1 MAKVKTKFV
10 CSECGSES
18 PKWMGKC
25 PECGQWNTLVEE
37 VEQKD
42 FQAQQRLAGVLSKPE
57 SLLDI
62 SEDIGERLSTGNYE
76 LDRVLGGGIVRGS
89 LILVGGDPGIGKSTL
104 LLQIANNIGNKGK
117 KVLYVSG
124 EESTAQIKLRA
135 FRMDIRS
142 GNIFLVS
149 ENNTQNVDVY
159 VSDVKPDILIIDSIQ
174 TMYNPAIT
182 SAPGSVSQ
190 VREATLGLMKIAKQD
205 GIATFIVGHVTKQG
219 AIAGPRVLEHMVDT
233 VLYFEGDTHMSY
245 RVLRAVKNRFGSTNE
260 IGIFEM
266 GDKGLTEVAN
276 PSEMFLTGRMKGAA
290 GSCVISAME
299 GTRAML
305 IEVQALLS
313 HTPFGVP
320 RRNATG
326 VDYNRV
332 ALLMAVLEKRV
343 GMQLGSSDSYVN
355 VVGGIKL
362 NEPASDLGI
371 VAAIASSFRDKEI
384 DENTVIIGEVG
395 LAGEVRAVN
404 FIEKRVNEASKLG
417 FKRCIIPWNNLSR
430 LNDKSGIEILGVS
443 NVNHML
449 DIIMGG

>member
-1 MAKVKTKFV
+1 MAKIRTKFV

-37 VEQKD
+37 VEQRD
-42 FQAQQRLAGVLSKPE
+42 SQAQQSFAGILSKPE

-62 SEDIGERLSTGNYE
+62 SEDIEERLSTGSYE
-76 LDRVLGGGIVRGS
+76 LDRVLGGGIVKGS
-89 LILVGGDPGIGKSTL
+89 LVLVGGDPGIGKSTL
-104 LLQIANNIGNKGK
+104 LLQIANNIGNNGK

-135 FRMDIRS
+135 FRMGIRS

-149 ENNTQNVDVY
+149 ENNTQNVDIY
-159 VSDVKPDILIIDSIQ
+159 VRDMKPDILVVDSIQ
-174 TMYNPAIT
+174 TMYNPVIT

-233 VLYFEGDTHMSY
+233 VLYFEGETHMSY
-245 RVLRAVKNRFGSTNE
+245 RVLRAVKNRYGSTNE

-266 GDKGLTEVAN
+266 GDKGLTEVVN
-276 PSEMFLTGRMKGAA
+276 PSEMLLSGRMEGAT

-305 IEVQALLS
+305 VEVQALLS
-313 HTPFGVP
+313 HTGFGVP

-362 NEPASDLGI
+362 NEPAADLGI
-371 VAAIASSFRDKEI
+371 VAAIASSFRDREI
-384 DENTVIIGEVG
+384 DGSTVIIGEVG

-404 FIEKRVNEASKLG
+404 FVEKRVNEAAKLG
-417 FKRCIIPWNNLSR
+417 FKRCIIPENNLSR
-430 LNDKSGIEILGVS
+430 LNDKSGIEVLGVS
-443 NVNHML
+443 NVNNML
-449 DIIMGG
+449 DIIIGG

>member
-1 MAKVKTKFV
+1 MAKIRTKFV

-37 VEQKD
+37 VEQRD
-42 FQAQQRLAGVLSKPE
+42 SQAQQSFAGILSKPE

-62 SEDIGERLSTGNYE
+62 SEDIEERLSTGSYE
-76 LDRVLGGGIVRGS
+76 LDRVLGGGIVKGS
-89 LILVGGDPGIGKSTL
+89 LVLVGGDPGIGKSTL
-104 LLQIANNIGNKGK
+104 LLQIANNIGNNGK

-135 FRMDIRS
+135 FRMGIRS

-149 ENNTQNVDVY
+149 ENNTQNVDIY
-159 VSDVKPDILIIDSIQ
+159 VRDMKPDILVVDSIQ
-174 TMYNPAIT
+174 TMYNPVIT

-233 VLYFEGDTHMSY
+233 VLYFEGETHMSY
-245 RVLRAVKNRFGSTNE
+245 RVLRAVKNRYGSTNE

-266 GDKGLTEVAN
+266 GDKGLTEVPN
-276 PSEMFLTGRMKGAA
+276 PSEMLLSGRMEGAT

-305 IEVQALLS
+305 VEVQALLS
-313 HTPFGVP
+313 HTGFGVP

-362 NEPASDLGI
+362 NEPAADLGI
-371 VAAIASSFRDKEI
+371 VAAIASSFRDREI
-384 DENTVIIGEVG
+384 DGSTVIIGEVG

-404 FIEKRVNEASKLG
+404 FVEKRVNEAAKLG
-417 FKRCIIPWNNLSR
+417 FKRCIIPENNLSR
-430 LNDKSGIEILGVS
+430 LNDKSGIEVLGVS
-443 NVNHML
+443 NVNNML
-449 DIIMGG
+449 DIIIGG

>member
-1 MAKVKTKFV
+1 MAKVRTKFV
-10 CSECGSES
+10 CNECGSES

-37 VEQKD
+37 VEQKTV
-42 FQAQQRLAGVLSKPE
+42 QAQQRLMSILSKPE

-62 SEDIGERLSTGNYE
+62 SEDIAERQSSGNSE
-76 LDRVLGGGIVRGS
+76 LDRVLGGGIVKGS
-89 LILVGGDPGIGKSTL
+89 LVLVGGDPGIGKSTL
-104 LLQIANNIGNKGK
+104 LLQISNNIGINGLR
-117 KVLYVSG
+117 VLYISG
-124 EESTAQIKLRA
+124 EESAAQIKLRA
-135 FRMDIRS
+135 SRMDIKS
-142 GNIFLVS
+142 GNIYLVS
-149 ENNTQNVDVY
+149 ENNTENINVY
-159 VSDVKPDILIIDSIQ
+159 VNDMKPDILIVDSIQ
-174 TMYNPAIT
+174 TMYNPEIS

-190 VREATLGLMKIAKQD
+190 VKEATLGLMKIAKQD
-205 GIATFIVGHVTKQG
+205 GVATFIVGHVTKQG

-233 VLYFEGDTHMSY
+233 VLYFEGETHMSY

-266 GDKGLTEVAN
+266 GDKGLTSVVN
-276 PSEMFLTGRMKGAA
+276 PSEMLLSGRMKGAS

-305 IEVQALLS
+305 VEVQALLS
-313 HTPFGVP
+313 HTSFGVP

-332 ALLMAVLEKRV
+332 MLLMAVLEKRV

-362 NEPASDLGI
+362 NEPAADLGI
-371 VAAIASSFRDKEI
+371 IAAIASSFRDKEI
-384 DENTVIIGEVG
+384 DEGTVIIGEVG

-404 FIEKRVNEASKLG
+404 FMEKRVNEAAKLG
-417 FKRCIIPWNNLSR
+417 FKRCIVPRNNINKLS
-430 LNDKSGIEILGVS
+430 DKSGIEVIGVS
-443 NVNHML
+443 NVNDML
-449 DIIMGG
+449 DII

>member
-10 CSECGSES
+10 CTECGSES

-42 FQAQQRLAGVLSKPE
+42 IQVQQRLAGVLSKPE

-62 SEDIGERLSTGNYE
+62 SEDIEERLSTGNCE
-76 LDRVLGGGIVRGS
+76 LDRVLGGGIVKGS
-89 LILVGGDPGIGKSTL
+89 LVLVGGDPGIGKSTL
-104 LLQIANNIGNKGK
+104 LLQIANNIGKEGR
-117 KVLYVSG
+117 KVLYISG

-159 VSDVKPDILIIDSIQ
+159 VSDMKPDILIIDSIQ
-174 TMYNPAIT
+174 TMYNPMIT

-233 VLYFEGDTHMSY
+233 VLYFEGETHMSY
-245 RVLRAVKNRFGSTNE
+245 RLLRAVKNRFGSTNE

-276 PSEMFLTGRMKGAA
+276 PSEMFLSGRMKGAT

-362 NEPASDLGI
+362 NEPAADLGI
-371 VAAIASSFRDKEI
+371 VAAIASSFRDMEI
-384 DENTVIIGEVG
+384 DESTVIIGEVG
-395 LAGEVRAVN
+395 LSGEVRAVN
-404 FIEKRVNEASKLG
+404 FIDKRVYEASKLG
-417 FKRCIIPWNNLSR
+417 FKRCIIPRNNLDR
-430 LNDKSGIEILGVS
+430 LNDKSGIEVLGVS
-443 NVNHML
+443 SVNNML
-449 DIIMGG
+449 DIIE

>member
-1 MAKVKTKFV
+1 MAKIRTKFV

-37 VEQKD
+37 VEQRD
-42 FQAQQRLAGVLSKPE
+42 SQAQQSFAGILSRPE

-62 SEDIGERLSTGNYE
+62 SEDIEERLSTGSYE
-76 LDRVLGGGIVRGS
+76 LDRVLGGGIVKGS
-89 LILVGGDPGIGKSTL
+89 LVLVGGDPGIGKSTL
-104 LLQIANNIGNKGK
+104 LLQIANNIGNNGK

-135 FRMDIRS
+135 FRMGIRS

-149 ENNTQNVDVY
+149 ENNTQNVDIY
-159 VSDVKPDILIIDSIQ
+159 VRDMKPDILVVDSIQ

-233 VLYFEGDTHMSY
+233 VLYFEGETHMSY
-245 RVLRAVKNRFGSTNE
+245 RVLRAVKNRYGSTNE

-266 GDKGLTEVAN
+266 GDKGLTEVPN
-276 PSEMFLTGRMKGAA
+276 PSEMLLSGRMEGAT

-305 IEVQALLS
+305 VEVQALLS
-313 HTPFGVP
+313 HTGFGVP

-362 NEPASDLGI
+362 NEPAADLGI
-371 VAAIASSFRDKEI
+371 VAAIASSFRDREI
-384 DENTVIIGEVG
+384 DGSTVIIGEVG

-404 FIEKRVNEASKLG
+404 FVEKRVNEAAKLG
-417 FKRCIIPWNNLSR
+417 FKRCIIPENNLSR
-430 LNDKSGIEILGVS
+430 LNDKSGIEVLGVS
-443 NVNHML
+443 NVNNML
-449 DIIMGG
+449 DIVIGG